1 MWVFYLDAKWESY
14 EHQSGEINNLI
25 VLGLPRLPLNENDH
39 FDLTLLKVTNYV
51 IGRRVMTLP
60 KYGSWGA
67 L

>member
-1 MWVFYLDAKWESY
+1 MKVFYLDAKWESY
-14 EHQSGEINNLI
+14 EPQSGEINNLI
-25 VLGLPRLPLNENDH
+25 VLGLPLYENDC
-39 FDLTLLKVTNYV
+39 FDIAMLKVTNYV